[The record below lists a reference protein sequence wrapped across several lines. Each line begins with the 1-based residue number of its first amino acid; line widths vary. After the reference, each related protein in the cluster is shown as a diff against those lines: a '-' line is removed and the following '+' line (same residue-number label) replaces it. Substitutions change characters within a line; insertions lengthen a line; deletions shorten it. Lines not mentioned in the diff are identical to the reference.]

1 MKQAKLRVFIQLELT
16 QFTDDEAPQEAVT
29 NVDGALENQLVNES
43 VLPSDHFQE
52 FL

>member
-1 MKQAKLRVFIQLELT
+1 MKQAKLRVVIQLELT
-16 QFTDDEAPQEAVT
+16 QSTEDEAPQEAVT
-29 NVDGALENQLVNES
+29 NVDGEVENQLVNES

>member
-1 MKQAKLRVFIQLELT
+1 MKQTKLRVFIQLELA
-16 QFTDDEAPQEAVT
+16 QFTEDEAPQEAVT
-29 NVDGALENQLVNES
+29 NVDGELEIQLVNES